1 VPRTGRRPG
10 AGGTD
15 EKILAAARA
24 HFARVG
30 FEGGTVRGIAAESS
44 VDPSLVLHYFG
55 SKEGLF
61 RAAVDFP
68 VDPAAFIPRLL
79 APGLD
84 GLGERLVRF
93 FLETWDSPAGRPLLA
108 LVRSV
113 VASEDAAALLR
124 EFVGREVLGRL
135 ARALEVD
142 QPQLRASLAAS
153 TLIGMAMLRYVIKLE
168 PLASAKPEVVAGWL
182 GPAVQRYLTDPDVTV
197 GRRKPRIESMAPTAE
212 ASLTDQLGKIP
223 AAVRPTV
230 KAAIKLV
237 KQVAPKAEEIPY
249 RSQAPRSKSMMWKLV
264 RYSVDG
270 DKVLG
275 IGTFTNHSALF
286 FYRGR
291 ELEDATGLLQGSGKD
306 SRFVTLRSPADVER
320 PAVKRLV
327 RAAFKLGE
335 AAG

>member
-1 VPRTGRRPG
+1 MPRTGRRPG
-10 AGGTD
+10 AGGTG

-30 FEGGTVRGIAAESS
+30 YEAGTVRGIAAEAG

-68 VDPAAFIPRLL
+68 VNPADFIPRLL

-84 GLGERLVRF
+84 ELGERLVRF

-124 EFVGREVLGRL
+124 EFVTREVLGRL
-135 ARALEVD
+135 ARALDVD

-153 TLIGMAMLRYVIKLE
+153 QLIGMAMLRYVIKLE
-168 PLASAKPEVVAGWL
+168 PLASAPPEVVARWL
-182 GPAVQRYLTDPDVTV
+182 GPAVQRYLTDPGVTAA
-197 GRRKPRIESMAPTAE
+197 RPKPTIESMA
-212 ASLTDQLGKIP
+212 ASAQVSLSDQLNRIP
-223 AAVRPTV
+223 AATRPTV

-237 KQVAPKAEEIPY
+237 KAVAPKAQEIRY
-249 RSQAPRSKSMMWKLV
+249 RSGPPRSKSMMWKLV
-264 RYSVDG
+264 RYAVDG
-270 DKVLG
+270 DNVVG
-275 IGTFTNHSALF
+275 IGTFSNHAALF

-291 ELEDATGLLQGSGKD
+291 ELDDGSGLLQGSGKD
-306 SRFVTLRSPADVER
+306 SRFVTLRSPADAER

-327 RAAFKLGE
+327 RKAFKIG
-335 AAG
+335 AAAR